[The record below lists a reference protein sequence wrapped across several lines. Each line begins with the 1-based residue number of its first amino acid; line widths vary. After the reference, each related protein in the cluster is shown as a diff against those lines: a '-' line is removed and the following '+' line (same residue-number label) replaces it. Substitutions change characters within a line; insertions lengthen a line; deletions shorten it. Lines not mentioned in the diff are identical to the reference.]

1 MCLKF
6 PFLRL
11 HTILFAFIVLV
22 SHCESPDFPTL
33 RAFCFVKKTKDIN
46 AVEIKDAL
54 ARIVASEA
62 FTRSA
67 RQVRFLEY
75 LVAESLSGRADKI
88 KGYSIGI
95 EVFDKDENFNP
106 ESDTIV
112 RVYAGRLRRM
122 LETYYLTEG
131 KDDPVIIEVPKGGY
145 IPAFRQNR
153 EKRADKPFFRRPL
166 VMVSSML
173 LVVVVLLAGALA
185 WQFLSTGQE
194 SESGEELGE
203 MARAARQMPTGPRI
217 AVLPFTDI
225 TEAGMKKHFIHGLAM
240 QIIVN
245 LTRFK
250 DLFVLG
256 PDTTL
261 NRPEFGR
268 NILRAGR
275 KLGVRYILTG
285 TVAETR
291 DEVYVTARLLET
303 KSGRIVWSKSFQRLK
318 TGGNLFEIQKRIS
331 SSVASVLG
339 QPYGIIN
346 RLESRLSMGRGNV
359 SMTAYSCYLRY
370 FSYVQNESAKSHL
383 VVRDCLEKAV
393 KDVPGFAQAWAALSW
408 MYVDEYRQGYNV
420 KIGDAPP
427 LDRALRAA
435 RKAVELDPDDS
446 FTHQRLADV
455 LITRDNKDLARDEIM
470 RAMELNP
477 NNADV
482 LADVGW
488 ILKTRGQWAEAYWL
502 TRRAIKLNP
511 GHPPWYLE
519 TVFLYYYKNLDCKN
533 AWSVARSHFRANSD
547 SLLPH
552 MYLVLAATMCG
563 AEDEVEDSVKIL
575 NTLYPGFLRH
585 PEKTLK
591 KLATPEELI
600 ELIINDLTD
609 AGVEFNA
616 REVTDEL

>member
-1 MCLKF
+1 
-6 PFLRL
+6 
-11 HTILFAFIVLV
+11 
-22 SHCESPDFPTL
+22 
-33 RAFCFVKKTKDIN
+33 VKKTKDII
-46 AVEIKDAL
+46 AQDIKDAL
-54 ARIVASEA
+54 ARVIASA
-62 FTRSA
+62 DFARSA
-67 RQVRFLEY
+67 RQVRFLKF
-75 LVAESLSGRADKI
+75 LVAEFLAGRADKI
-88 KGYSIGI
+88 KGYSIGV
-95 EVFDKDENFNP
+95 EVFDKDESFNP

-131 KDDPVIIEVPKGGY
+131 KADPVIIEVPKGGY
-145 IPAFRQNR
+145 APAFRRNR
-153 EKRADKPFFRRPL
+153 EKKSAKPFFRRPL
-166 VMVSSML
+166 VLVFAVL
-173 LVVVVLLAGALA
+173 LVIIAGLTGMLA
-185 WQFLSTGQE
+185 WQFVSVD
-194 SESGEELGE
+194 SGAGEAEKLGK
-203 MARAARQMPTGPRI
+203 MASAAKQMPSGPRV

-225 TEAGMKKHFIHGLAM
+225 TEAGMKRHFIHGLAM

-261 NRPEFGR
+261 NRPEFRR
-268 NILRAGR
+268 NILNAGR
-275 KLGVRYILTG
+275 KLGVRYILAG

-291 DEVYVTARLLET
+291 DEIYVTARLLES
-303 KSGRIVWSKSFQRLK
+303 KSGRIVWSKSFQRIK
-318 TGGNLFEIQKRIS
+318 TGDNLFEIQKRIS

-346 RLESRLSMGRGNV
+346 RLESRQSMGQDNV
-359 SMTAYSCYLRY
+359 SMSAYSCYLRY
-370 FSYVQNESAKSHL
+370 FNYVQNESAKTHL

-393 KDVPGFAQAWAALSW
+393 KDAPGFAQAWAALSW
-408 MYVDEYRQGYNV
+408 MYVNEYRQGYNV
-420 KIGDAPP
+420 KVGDTPP
-427 LDRALRAA
+427 LDRALSAA

-455 LITRDNKDLARDEIM
+455 LITRGNKDLARREIM

-488 ILKTRGQWAEAYWL
+488 ILKTHGKWAEAYWL

-519 TVFLYYYKNLDCKN
+519 TIFLYYYKNLDCKN
-533 AWSVARSHFRANSD
+533 ARPVARSHYRANSD

-563 AEDEVEDSVKIL
+563 SEDEVENSVKIL
-575 NTLYPGFLRH
+575 NTFYPGFLRH

-591 KLATPEELI
+591 KLATPEGLI
-600 ELIINDLTD
+600 ESIINDLAD
-609 AGVEFNA
+609 AGVEFVSEDAEGNN
-616 REVTDEL
+616 